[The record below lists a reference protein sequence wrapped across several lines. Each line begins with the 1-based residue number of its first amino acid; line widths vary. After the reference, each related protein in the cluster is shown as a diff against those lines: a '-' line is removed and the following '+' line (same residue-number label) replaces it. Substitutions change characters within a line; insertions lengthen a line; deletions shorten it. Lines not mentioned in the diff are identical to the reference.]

1 MAGVVFN
8 NEHSVQAWLTALNE
22 PEVNRFVPDFM
33 ALFLLAEPKFE
44 SVEQGVDRYA
54 AAAKARFSSL
64 DLATID
70 LSYKLVYP
78 NCILKTSEK
87 EHAMADTDGVEWAA
101 GFLSHDAFEGR
112 CRYGYDGT
120 HQHLKK
126 SIKNVRAAMEGGI
139 DVTFPAQLHP
149 KANAVFKMQLKLTV
163 EQCLGFLD
171 ALSPLFKRVSRSG
184 LSAKENWL
192 RVLAFAKH
200 VFDDVANVRTINSEA
215 TMGPMVWASFRTSE
229 LLKSYQTHK
238 WVGHPQTSSILA
250 FTSIQKKGKAQ
261 KEMQSALDTLKS
273 TTSCLEREVNKV
285 KEDQKE
291 MICKNTSLA

>member
-1 MAGVVFN
+1 
-8 NEHSVQAWLTALNE
+8 
-22 PEVNRFVPDFM
+22 
-33 ALFLLAEPKFE
+33 
-44 SVEQGVDRYA
+44 
-54 AAAKARFSSL
+54 
-64 DLATID
+64 
-70 LSYKLVYP
+70 
-78 NCILKTSEK
+78 
-87 EHAMADTDGVEWAA
+87 MADTDGVEWAA

-112 CRYGYDGT
+112 YGYDGT
-120 HQHLKK
+120 HQRLKK

-215 TMGPMVWASFRTSE
+215 TMGSMVWASFRTSE